1 MKRRKMGKAKK
12 QKRNKNSGIA
22 DEFEKAMSAILELT
36 DEFCKKYLNEEY
48 ALMATEIA
56 VELCE
61 SQMPI
66 TQGKPA
72 GWASGIIHALGR
84 VNFLQDPSR
93 TPHMKPGDVAIGFGV
108 SATTMQVKSRLII
121 DWFEMIPLDPRWC
134 TQQNLV
140 DNPYAWLMDAI
151 GPNIDDLNPDFQ
163 DMSYEK
169 EQHFRS
175 EGQPSII
182 KFPIKETK
190 KALPNLSRK
199 ESELA
204 EDLSEESKQ

>member
-1 MKRRKMGKAKK
+1 MEKK
-12 QKRNKNSGIA
+12 PKKNKNSSIT
-22 DEFEKAMSAILELT
+22 DKFEKAMSAILELT

-93 TPHMKPGDVAIGFGV
+93 NPNMKPVDVAKGFSV
-108 SATTMQVKSRLII
+108 STSTMQAKSRLII

-151 GPNIDDLNPDFQ
+151 GPNIDDLHSALQN
-163 DMSYEK
+163 MVYEQ
-169 EQHFRS
+169 EQHSQS
-175 EGQPSII
+175 ESPQSII
-182 KFPIKETK
+182 KFPIEEIK
-190 KALPNLSRK
+190 KALPDSSRK
-199 ESELA
+199 QSEVTNGTS
-204 EDLSEESKQ
+204 EDSEQ